1 MSEKQAVLRC
11 IVRTDLLSMYRALA
25 ESDKVMRILLVDGF
39 CNTLLAP
46 LLGVSI
52 VTPFSETAA
61 GIVVGART
69 GLASVVTGSLFLISC
84 LFAAP
89 IASIIPPEASGG
101 AILVSCFFIVQYLK
115 YIDFERMPH
124 SVPALMAFVLIP
136 FTSSI
141 SVGASFSFV
150 VMIGIWVL
158 TPERVDINLQM
169 IVAFGVA
176 VLLLVVETGLV
187 TDTATMGAV
196 LGGLFLF
203 VLFAGFLQYLLLT
216 GGFLVYFCRRRRA
229 GSKA

>member
-1 MSEKQAVLRC
+1 VSEKQAVLRC

-52 VTPFSETAA
+52 VTPFS
-61 GIVVGART
+61 GART